1 MRPLTSYLGP
11 KGHKSSKGSVQDE
24 HFSIPSGFPAP
35 ALSPI
40 LSATSLSQDAS
51 HFFRLP
57 YELREQIYRLAF
69 GDRTLHIDLQH
80 RHDYH
85 PGGGHANIRQISEGC
100 TLDHTTPKQWRWW
113 SCVCHR
119 RRDVIGVC
127 CLHGIAASCGDVG
140 SSEPGKNS
148 SECFIGVRGWLR
160 SCRQA

>member
-24 HFSIPSGFPAP
+24 HFSIPDGFPGCS
-35 ALSPI
+35 LSPI
-40 LSATSLSQDAS
+40 LCVISPSQDES

-57 YELREQIYRLAF
+57 YEIREQIYRLAF

-80 RHDYH
+80 RHAYH
-85 PGGGHANIRQISEGC
+85 SGSGHANIRQVSEGR
-100 TLDHTTPKQWRWW
+100 TLDYTTPKEWRWW

-119 RRDVIGVC
+119 RSDVTGVC
-127 CLHGIAASCGDVG
+127 CLHGIAASCDIGG
-140 SSEPGKNS
+140 SEPIENTS
-148 SECFIGVRGWLR
+148 NCFIGVTGWLL